1 MRIIERLAK
10 RATNAATVEIT
21 DAMKEKT
28 AHFYSRVKP
37 LIPIAGFVLGA
48 YIGSKAA
55 HPKQPNMPYCQ
66 PHATQAFQITCA
78 LSANGLNV
86 TDGRNVILNNYYFF
100 S

>member
-10 RATNAATVEIT
+10 RAANAATAEIT
-21 DAMKEKT
+21 DTMKEKT

-48 YIGSKAA
+48 YIGSKAV
-55 HPKQPNMPYCQ
+55 HRKQPSMTSCP
-66 PHATQAFQITCA
+66 PHSTRASRITDM
-78 LSANGLNV
+78 LFVNGLNA
-86 TDGRNVILNNYYFF
+86 TDGKNVILNNYYFF

>member
-10 RATNAATVEIT
+10 RATNAATAEIT
-21 DAMKEKT
+21 DSMKKKM
-28 AHFYSRVKP
+28 ACFYSGVKP

-55 HPKQPNMPYCQ
+55 HRKQASMTSNL
-66 PHATQAFQITCA
+66 PHATQAFRMTDT
-78 LSANGLNV
+78 LSANGFDAA
-86 TDGRNVILNNYYFF
+86 DGRNVILNNYYFF

>member
-1 MRIIERLAK
+1 MWIIERLAK
-10 RATNAATVEIT
+10 RATNAATAEIT

-48 YIGSKAA
+48 YIGSKAVRL
-55 HPKQPNMPYCQ
+55 KQPNMASCL
-66 PHATQAFQITCA
+66 PHATRAIQITCA
-78 LSANGLNV
+78 MSANGLNV

>member
-10 RATNAATVEIT
+10 RATNAATAEIT
-21 DAMKEKT
+21 DTMKEKT

-55 HPKQPNMPYCQ
+55 HRKQPSTTSCP
-66 PHATQAFQITCA
+66 PHATRAIQITST

>member
-10 RATNAATVEIT
+10 RATNAATAEIT
-21 DAMKEKT
+21 DTMKEKT

-55 HPKQPNMPYCQ
+55 RLKQPSTTSRPPN
-66 PHATQAFQITCA
+66 ATRAIQITST

>member
-10 RATNAATVEIT
+10 RATNAATAEIT

-28 AHFYSRVKP
+28 ACFYSRVKP

-48 YIGSKAA
+48 YIGSKTA
-55 HPKQPNMPYCQ
+55 HLKQPNITYC
-66 PHATQAFQITCA
+66 PAHATRAIQITCA
-78 LSANGLNV
+78 MSANGLNA
-86 TDGRNVILNNYYFF
+86 TDGRNAILNNYYFF

>member
-10 RATNAATVEIT
+10 RATNAATAEIT
-21 DAMKEKT
+21 DTMKKKT

-55 HPKQPNMPYCQ
+55 RLKQPSMTSCP
-66 PHATQAFQITCA
+66 PHSTRASRITDM
-78 LSANGLNV
+78 LFVNGLNA

>member
-10 RATNAATVEIT
+10 RATNAATAEIADT
-21 DAMKEKT
+21 MKEKT

-55 HPKQPNMPYCQ
+55 HRKQPSTTSCP
-66 PHATQAFQITCA
+66 PHSTRASRITDM
-78 LSANGLNV
+78 LFVNGLNA

>member
-1 MRIIERLAK
+1 MRIIECLAK
-10 RATNAATVEIT
+10 RATNAATAEIT
-21 DAMKEKT
+21 DTMKEKT

-55 HPKQPNMPYCQ
+55 RLKQPSMTYCP
-66 PHATQAFQITCA
+66 PHATQAFQITST
-78 LSANGLNV
+78 LPANGLNA
-86 TDGRNVILNNYYFF
+86 TDWRNAILNNYYFF

>member
-10 RATNAATVEIT
+10 RVTNAATAEIT
-21 DAMKEKT
+21 DTMKEET
-28 AHFYSRVKP
+28 ANFYSRVKP

-55 HPKQPNMPYCQ
+55 RRKQPSMTSCP
-66 PHATQAFQITCA
+66 PHSTRASRITDM
-78 LSANGLNV
+78 LFVNELNA
-86 TDGRNVILNNYYFF
+86 TDGRNAILNNYYFF

>member
-10 RATNAATVEIT
+10 RATNAATAEIT
-21 DAMKEKT
+21 NDLKEKT
-28 AHFYSRVKP
+28 ECFYSRVKP

-55 HPKQPNMPYCQ
+55 HRKQLSMTSSL
-66 PHATQAFQITCA
+66 PHATQAFQMTDT
-78 LSANGLNV
+78 LSANGFNAA
-86 TDGRNVILNNYYFF
+86 DGRNVILNNYYFF

>member
-1 MRIIERLAK
+1 MWIIERLAK
-10 RATNAATVEIT
+10 RATNAATAEIT
-21 DAMKEKT
+21 DAIKEKT

-55 HPKQPNMPYCQ
+55 HLKQPNITYC
-66 PHATQAFQITCA
+66 PAHATRAIQIAST

-86 TDGRNVILNNYYFF
+86 TDWRNVILNNYYFF

>member
-1 MRIIERLAK
+1 MWIIKRLAK
-10 RATNAATVEIT
+10 RAANAATAEIT

-48 YIGSKAA
+48 CIGSKAA
-55 HPKQPNMPYCQ
+55 RLKQPNISYC
-66 PHATQAFQITCA
+66 PAHATRAIQITCA
-78 LSANGLNV
+78 LSANELNV
-86 TDGRNVILNNYYFF
+86 TDGRNAILNNYYFF

>member
-1 MRIIERLAK
+1 MRIIERLTK
-10 RATNAATVEIT
+10 RATNAATAEIT

-55 HPKQPNMPYCQ
+55 RLKQPSTTSCL
-66 PHATQAFQITCA
+66 PHATRAIRITST
-78 LSANGLNV
+78 LSANGLNA
-86 TDGRNVILNNYYFF
+86 TDGRNAILNNYYFF

>member
-1 MRIIERLAK
+1 MRIIERLTK
-10 RATNAATVEIT
+10 RATNAATAEIT

-55 HPKQPNMPYCQ
+55 RLKQPSMTSCL
-66 PHATQAFQITCA
+66 PHATRAIQITST
-78 LSANGLNV
+78 LSANGLNA

>member
-10 RATNAATVEIT
+10 RVTNAATAEIT

-28 AHFYSRVKP
+28 AGFYSRVKP

-55 HPKQPNMPYCQ
+55 HRKQPSMTSRL
-66 PHATQAFQITCA
+66 PHSTQALQIVGA
-78 LSANGLNV
+78 LSVNGFNA

>member
-10 RATNAATVEIT
+10 RATNAATAEIT

-55 HPKQPNMPYCQ
+55 RLKQQNMSSCLAR
-66 PHATQAFQITCA
+66 ATRAIQITCA
-78 LSANGLNV
+78 MSANGLNA
-86 TDGRNVILNNYYFF
+86 TDGRNAILNNYYFF

>member
-10 RATNAATVEIT
+10 RATNAATAEIADT
-21 DAMKEKT
+21 MKEKT

-55 HPKQPNMPYCQ
+55 HRKQPSTTSCPSYSTR
-66 PHATQAFQITCA
+66 AIQITSA
-78 LSANGLNV
+78 LSANGLNAM
-86 TDGRNVILNNYYFF
+86 DGRNAILNNCYFF

>member
-10 RATNAATVEIT
+10 RATNAATAEIADT
-21 DAMKEKT
+21 MKEKT

-55 HPKQPNMPYCQ
+55 HLKQPSTTSCP
-66 PHATQAFQITCA
+66 PHSTRARRIADMLF
-78 LSANGLNV
+78 ANRLNA
-86 TDGRNVILNNYYFF
+86 TDGRNTILNNYYFF

>member
-1 MRIIERLAK
+1 MRIIERIAK
-10 RATNAATVEIT
+10 RATNAATAEIT

-48 YIGSKAA
+48 YIGSKDS
-55 HPKQPNMPYCQ
+55 HLKQPNITYC
-66 PHATQAFQITCA
+66 PAHATRAIQITCA
-78 LSANGLNV
+78 LSANGFNAA
-86 TDGRNVILNNYYFF
+86 DGRNAILNNYYFF

>member
-10 RATNAATVEIT
+10 RAANAATSEIT

-28 AHFYSRVKP
+28 AYFYSRVKP

-55 HPKQPNMPYCQ
+55 HLKQPSTTSCP
-66 PHATQAFQITCA
+66 PHSTR
-78 LSANGLNV
+78 ANRIADMLFANRLNA
-86 TDGRNVILNNYYFF
+86 TDGGNTILNNYYFF
-100 S
+100 